1 MEDFKIGG
9 EPQKP
14 NISLENTTQVVNFD
28 GGILFQEGIIL
39 RKVSKFLAGTDE
51 DAIIPFPVFFDPVSK
66 KILSSTLPPYLKEE
80 LKEYLIDA

>member
-14 NISLENTTQVVNFD
+14 NISLENTSQIVNFD

-66 KILSSTLPPYLKEE
+66 KILSATLPPYLKEE
-80 LKEYLIDA
+80 LKDYVAKG